1 VLDLLF
7 LGIVIVFFALAV
19 AFVRG
24 CVRLVGS
31 GDAEARR

>member
-1 VLDLLF
+1 VVDLLF

-24 CVRLVGS
+24 CNRIAGS
-31 GDAEARR
+31 AAAEARR